1 MREPVRR
8 LNGDLIG
15 WMENDT
21 FIPVEAM
28 TEFGSGSRPSTDS
41 GSEDSPITP
50 YISQTMDSALTP
62 VEGSNGTKF
71 HCGIL
76 SLDSTQSNQQLIP
89 EPKSTVDVPQPNSV
103 VATPRPDSVVAPA
116 PVEDELDDLL
126 LECAKAILMRP
137 ALRVHSML
145 KPYGT
150 GMQSPWLWD
159 EMTVWVTR
167 GNLRDVQQVN
177 AALTEYIEWANRLAA
192 LGVLDGWTL
201 DLPALKRMRF
211 FFQVPD
217 SRPLPTKK
225 QYLAEQAAFEQERRE
240 ARERHVA
247 ADRRAAREAEER
259 QRQYEASEE
268 GKRARVI
275 QDAVTIIVG
284 EQTLADPEKPTVDEV
299 MTARLLA
306 EERTRVTPYV
316 EAVAK
321 LRPLATSED
330 IAVRWRAAQTEYAEL
345 AEMLEGTPQ
354 ENQIVKE
361 EDFTMKQVVKE
372 LGPPDLEP
380 LKAGE
385 TREFYRTWQDFL
397 ADFTT
402 NSAKWMTIL
411 DTHDFQQQLQ
421 PDGHV
426 AVTFMPKGRTAGSTE
441 SNPIV
446 RQNAA

>member
-1 MREPVRR
+1 MK
-8 LNGDLIG
+8 
-15 WMENDT
+15 
-21 FIPVEAM
+21 
-28 TEFGSGSRPSTDS
+28 
-41 GSEDSPITP
+41 
-50 YISQTMDSALTP
+50 TP
-62 VEGSNGTKF
+62 VYAEDKMTVVGHIVEGTY
-71 HCGIL
+71 
-76 SLDSTQSNQQLIP
+76 
-89 EPKSTVDVPQPNSV
+89 EPIQ
-103 VATPRPDSVVAPA
+103 ATSPA
-116 PVEDELDDLL
+116 PTEDELDDFL
-126 LECAKAILMRP
+126 LECAKAILTRP
-137 ALRVHSML
+137 SVLIDSML

-177 AALTEYIEWANRLAA
+177 VALTEYIEWATRLAA
-192 LGVLDGWTL
+192 LGVFDGWKL
-201 DLPALKRMRF
+201 DLPALKRMRW

-225 QYLAEQAAFEQERRE
+225 QYLAEQAAFEKERRE
-240 ARERHVA
+240 AREAHVA

-259 QRQYEASEE
+259 QRQYEVSEE
-268 GKRARVI
+268 GKRAKVV
-275 QDAVTIIVG
+275 QDAITLIVG

-306 EERTRVTPYV
+306 EEKTRVTPYV

-345 AEMLEGTPQ
+345 CELLEGTPH
-354 ENQIVKE
+354 ENQIIKE
-361 EDFTMKQVVKE
+361 EDFTMKQVITE
-372 LGPPDLEP
+372 LGPQDLEP
-380 LKAGE
+380 LKEGE

-402 NSAKWMTIL
+402 HSTKWMAVL

-421 PDGHV
+421 SDGHV
-426 AVTFMPKGRTAGSTE
+426 AVTFMPKGRTA
-441 SNPIV
+441 
-446 RQNAA
+446 